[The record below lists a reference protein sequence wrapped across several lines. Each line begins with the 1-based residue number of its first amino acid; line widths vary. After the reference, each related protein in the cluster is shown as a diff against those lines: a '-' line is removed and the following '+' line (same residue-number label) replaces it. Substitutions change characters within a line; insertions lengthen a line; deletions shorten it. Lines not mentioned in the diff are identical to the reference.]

1 MGLLRVTGHALL
13 IACAIVM
20 TGLSRADV
28 EISHAIALHGQPA
41 LPAQFKYFP
50 FVNPNAPV
58 AGKLRLDATG
68 TFDSLNGFINK
79 GVPAEGLNRLYDSL
93 TVASPDEPFTR
104 YGLLAE
110 RIERDPDDASWIIY
124 HLRPQA
130 RFSDGTPVRATDV
143 VETFRL
149 IKRLGAP
156 VYQSYF
162 ADVLRVQALNPL
174 TVRFD
179 FRSKNNRELPLIVG
193 EMSILPNHYWQR
205 HAFDKTSLEIPI
217 GSGPYTIASID
228 PGRSITYARNPA
240 YWGWS
245 LPVNRGLNNF
255 LEVSYHYYRD
265 ASVAFE
271 AFKAGQY
278 DIRLEN
284 KAKTWATEYQFPAVT
299 SGKVIRLEQEHENPS
314 GMQGFLFNT
323 RRTPLNNPDVRHAI
337 SLAFDFE
344 WSNRALFYQS
354 YRRTRSYFDNSELAA
369 VGYPGAAE
377 RKLLEPFRA
386 QLPATV
392 FASAV
397 MPPVSNG
404 DGYNRANLLTAQAL
418 LKAAGWHLENS
429 KLVNAQGQ
437 ALTLEILL
445 VQPEFERITQP
456 FKRNL
461 ARLGITLNIRILDAA
476 QYIERLRQFDYDL
489 TVGGFPASSSP
500 GNELWSFWGGA
511 SASTPGSR
519 NLTGLKSPAADA
531 LIARI
536 TGAHDRQQL
545 VTAVRALDRV
555 LRAQWLVVPHY
566 HTPIYRIA
574 AWNRFGRPARTP
586 RFGDGLDAW
595 WLDAEKA
602 QQLDSQ
608 TASEARQ

>member
-1 MGLLRVTGHALL
+1 MGLLRTTGHILL
-13 IACAIVM
+13 TVCLLAGAI
-20 TGLSRADV
+20 SAQAAI
-28 EISHAIALHGQPA
+28 EISHAIALHGNPA
-41 LPAQFKYFP
+41 LSARFTHFP
-50 FVNPNAPV
+50 FANPDAPV

-68 TFDSLNGFINK
+68 TFDSLNAFINK
-79 GVPAEGLNRLYDSL
+79 GVPAEGLGRLYDSL

-110 RIERDPDDASWIIY
+110 RIERDPKDASWIIY

-130 RFSDGTPVRATDV
+130 RFSDGQPVRAVDV

-149 IKRLGAP
+149 IKSQGAP
-156 VYQSYF
+156 AYQAYF
-162 ADVLRVQALNPL
+162 ADVKRVRALSPL
-174 TVRFD
+174 SVRFD
-179 FRSKNNRELPLIVG
+179 FASKNNRELPLIVG
-193 EMSILPNHYWQR
+193 EMSILPWHYWHHR
-205 HAFDKTSLEIPI
+205 AFDKTSLDIPV

-228 PGRSITYARNPA
+228 PGRRITYARNPR

-255 LEVSYHYYRD
+255 QEVSYRYYRD

-299 SGKVIRLEQEHENPS
+299 SGQVIRIEQAHENPS

-323 RRTPLNNPDVRHAI
+323 RRAPLNDLRVRQAI

-344 WSNRALFYQS
+344 WSNRALFYQA
-354 YRRTRSYFDNSELAA
+354 YRRTHSYFANSELAA
-369 VGYPGAAE
+369 VDQPSTAE
-377 RKLLEPFRA
+377 LRLLKPYRQ
-386 QLPATV
+386 QLPMTV
-392 FASAV
+392 FGSAV
-397 MPPVSNG
+397 QAPVSKG
-404 DGYNRANLLTAQAL
+404 DGYNRENLLAAQAL
-418 LKAAGWHLENS
+418 LKAAGWHLQDG
-429 KLVNAQGQ
+429 KLVNTQGQ
-437 ALTLEILL
+437 ALTLEMLL

-489 TVGGFPASSSP
+489 TVGGFPASNSP
-500 GNELWSFWGGA
+500 GNELWSFWGSA
-511 SASTPGSR
+511 AASTPGSR
-519 NLTGLKSPAADA
+519 NLTGLQSPVVDA
-531 LIARI
+531 LISRI

-545 VTAVRALDRV
+545 VSAVRALDRV

-566 HTPIYRIA
+566 HTPVYRIA
-574 AWNRFGRPARTP
+574 AWNRFSRPARQP
-586 RFGDGLDAW
+586 RYGDGLDTW
-595 WLDAEKA
+595 WLDAAKV
-602 QQLDSQ
+602 QQLDGHS
-608 TASEARQ
+608 ASETP

>member
-1 MGLLRVTGHALL
+1 MGLLRTTCNALL
-13 IACAIVM
+13 VACLLAGTAGAQAGI
-20 TGLSRADV
+20 
-28 EISHAIALHGQPA
+28 EISHAIALHGKPA
-41 LPAQFKYFP
+41 LSARFTHFP
-50 FVNPNAPV
+50 FANPYAPV

-68 TFDSLNGFINK
+68 TFDSLNAFINK
-79 GVPAEGLNRLYDSL
+79 GVPAEGLGRLYDSL

-110 RIERDPDDASWIIY
+110 RIERDPADASWIIY

-130 RFSDGTPVRATDV
+130 RFSDGQPVRATDV

-149 IKRLGAP
+149 IKSQGAP
-156 VYQSYF
+156 AYQAYF
-162 ADVLRVQALNPL
+162 ADVKRVRALSPL
-174 TVRFD
+174 SVRFD
-179 FRSKNNRELPLIVG
+179 FASRNNRELPLIVG
-193 EMSILPNHYWQR
+193 EMSILPRHYWQQR
-205 HAFDKTSLEIPI
+205 AFDKTTLDIPV

-228 PGRSITYARNPA
+228 PGRRITYARNPH

-255 LEVSYHYYRD
+255 QEVSYRYYRD

-278 DIRLEN
+278 DIRMEN
-284 KAKTWATEYQFPAVT
+284 KAKTWATEYRFPAVT
-299 SGKVIRLEQEHENPS
+299 SGQVIRLEQDHENPS

-323 RRTPLNNPDVRHAI
+323 RRAPLNELRVRQAI

-344 WSNRALFYQS
+344 WSNRALFYQA
-354 YRRTRSYFDNSELAA
+354 YRRTHSYFDNSELAA
-369 VGYPGAAE
+369 VGLPDAAE
-377 RKLLEPFRA
+377 RRLLKPYRQ
-386 QLPATV
+386 QLPKTV
-392 FASAV
+392 FGSAIL
-397 MPPVSNG
+397 PPVSKG
-404 DGYNRANLLTAQAL
+404 DGYNRDNLLAAQAL
-418 LKAAGWHLENS
+418 LKAAGWHLHDG

-437 ALTLEILL
+437 ALALEMLL

-500 GNELWSFWGGA
+500 GNELWSFWGST

-519 NLTGLKSPAADA
+519 NLTGLQSPVVDA
-531 LIARI
+531 LIGHI

-545 VTAVRALDRV
+545 VSAVRALDRV

-566 HTPIYRIA
+566 HTPVYRIA
-574 AWNRFGRPARTP
+574 AWNRFSHPPRPP
-586 RFGDGLDAW
+586 RYGDGLDTW
-595 WLDAEKA
+595 WLDEAKV
-602 QQLDSQ
+602 QQLDGRA
-608 TASEARQ
+608 ASEAP

>member
-1 MGLLRVTGHALL
+1 MGLLRVTCHVMLLACAVVGIGSANADTEFSHAL
-13 IACAIVM
+13 
-20 TGLSRADV
+20 
-28 EISHAIALHGQPA
+28 ALHGKPA
-41 LPAQFKYFP
+41 LPVSFKHFP
-50 FVNPNAPV
+50 FVNPNAPI

-110 RIERDPDDASWIIY
+110 RMERDPDDASWIIY

-130 RFSDGTPVRATDV
+130 RFSDGVPVRAADV

-149 IKRLGAP
+149 IKSKGAP
-156 VYQSYF
+156 AYQAYF
-162 ADVLRVQALNPL
+162 ADVLRVQALSPL

-193 EMSILPNHYWQR
+193 EMSILPKHYWQHR
-205 HAFDKTSLEIPI
+205 TFDKTSLDIPV
-217 GSGPYTIASID
+217 GSGPYTISSID
-228 PGRSITYARNPA
+228 PGRRITYTRNPR

-255 LEVSYHYYRD
+255 LEISYRYYRD

-299 SGKVIRLEQEHENPS
+299 ARQVIRLEQPHENPS

-323 RRTPLNNPDVRHAI
+323 RRAALSDLRTRQAI

-344 WSNRALFYQS
+344 WSNRALFYQA
-354 YRRTRSYFDNSELAA
+354 YHRTRSYFDNSELAA
-369 VGYPGAAE
+369 VGMPSAAE
-377 RKLLEPFRA
+377 RKLLSPFRH

-392 FASAV
+392 FGTAV
-397 MPPVSNG
+397 MPPASQG
-404 DGYNRANLLTAQAL
+404 DGYNRENLREAQVL
-418 LKAAGWHLENS
+418 LKAAGWHLQAGRLINTQGHP
-429 KLVNAQGQ
+429 LV
-437 ALTLEILL
+437 LEMLL

-461 ARLGITLNIRILDAA
+461 ARLGITLDIRILDAA

-500 GNELWSFWGGA
+500 GNELWSFWGSTAA
-511 SASTPGSR
+511 SIPGSR
-519 NLTGLKSPAADA
+519 NLTGLKSAAADA
-531 LIARI
+531 LITQI
-536 TGAHDRQQL
+536 TGAHDRKQL
-545 VTAVRALDRV
+545 ITAVRALDRV

-566 HTPIYRIA
+566 HTPVYRIA
-574 AWNRFGRPARTP
+574 AWDRFSRPARPP
-586 RFGDGLDAW
+586 RYGDGLDTW
-595 WLDAEKA
+595 WLDAEKS
-602 QQLDSQ
+602 QRLDGK
-608 TASEARQ
+608 TPSEAP

>member
-1 MGLLRVTGHALL
+1 MGLLRATSHALL
-13 IACAIVM
+13 IVCALLL
-20 TGLSRADV
+20 TGTTRANV
-28 EISHAIALHGQPA
+28 EFSHAIALHGHPA
-41 LPAQFKYFP
+41 LSAQFKHFP

-79 GVPAEGLNRLYDSL
+79 GVPAEGLNRIYDSL

-110 RIERDPDDASWIIY
+110 RIERDPNDASWITY

-149 IKRLGAP
+149 IQRQGAP
-156 VYQSYF
+156 AYQTYF

-174 TVRFD
+174 TVRFE

-193 EMSILPNHYWQR
+193 EMSILPKHYWQQ

-217 GSGPYTIASID
+217 GSGPYTIAHID

-255 LEVSYHYYRD
+255 REISYRYYRD

-299 SGKVIRLEQEHENPS
+299 SGKVIRLEQAHENPS

-323 RRTPLNNPDVRHAI
+323 RRAPLNNLKVRNAI

-354 YRRTRSYFDNSELAA
+354 YHRTRSYFDNSELAA
-369 VGYPGAAE
+369 TGLPSAAE
-377 RKLLEPFRA
+377 ARLLAPFRS
-386 QLPATV
+386 QLPASV
-392 FASAV
+392 FATAV
-397 MPPVSNG
+397 MPPISQG
-404 DGYNRANLLTAQAL
+404 DGYNRDNLLVAQAL
-418 LKAAGWHLENS
+418 LKSAGWRLQDG

-437 ALTLEILL
+437 ALALEILL

-461 ARLGITLNIRILDAA
+461 ARLGISLNIRILDAA
-476 QYIERLRQFDYDL
+476 QYIERLRQFDFDL

-500 GNELWSFWGGA
+500 GNELWSFWGSA
-511 SASTPGSR
+511 AASTPGSR
-519 NLTGLKSPAADA
+519 NLTGLQSPAADA
-531 LIARI
+531 LITKI
-536 TGAHDRQQL
+536 TAAHDRKQL

-574 AWNRFGRPARTP
+574 AWNRFGRPARSP
-586 RFGDGLDAW
+586 RYGDGLDAW
-595 WLDAEKA
+595 WFDASKA
-602 QQLDSQ
+602 QRLDTQ
-608 TASEARQ
+608 TTAETR